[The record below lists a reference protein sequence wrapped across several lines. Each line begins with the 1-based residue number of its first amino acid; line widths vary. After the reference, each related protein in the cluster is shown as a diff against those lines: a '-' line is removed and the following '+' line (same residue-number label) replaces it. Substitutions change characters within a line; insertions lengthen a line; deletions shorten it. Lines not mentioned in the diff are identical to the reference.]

1 MSGDVDLLLEE
12 LRAHVRELAGSLKDD
27 ARISELIKMHAAL
40 NAFERTCGVEGT
52 PLDEM
57 FGYRVVAIP
66 AHQRN

>member
-1 MSGDVDLLLEE
+1 MDLLLEE

-52 PLDEM
+52 PL
-57 FGYRVVAIP
+57 G
-66 AHQRN
+66 